1 MRSTGQRAL
10 LVALLL
16 ATVVLDPPP
25 VAATDYPTLQHWVTD
40 QVGVINQSDGA
51 DLEVICVDVNREK
64 GVEMVVL
71 IVNTTQPDGIDVYA
85 LSTFDKNQLGQAGRD
100 NGLLIVISVNEHQW
114 RIEVGSGLEP
124 VLPNSLVSSIT
135 DDHLV
140 PYLNQGDYFDGLLY
154 TMIDLGQEIMDHYD
168 VKPSSDGGGRYPI
181 GWLPCTTWE
190 LVLLALLIALVVG
203 TKGRII
209 SWLPS
214 RLMKR
219 GGSGEG
225 KGSSKGG
232 GRSKGRGRSG
242 GEGASRKR

>member
-1 MRSTGQRAL
+1 MRSTGQRAF

-16 ATVVLDPPP
+16 AAVALAPPP
-25 VAATDYPTLQHWVTD
+25 VAATDYPTLQHWVND
-40 QVGVINQSDGA
+40 QVGVINQSDGD

-71 IVNTTQPDGIDVYA
+71 IVNTTQPDGIDLYA
-85 LSTFDKNQLGQAGRD
+85 LRTFERNQLGQAGRD
-100 NGLLIVISVNEHQW
+100 NGLLIVISVGESQW
-114 RIEVGSGLEP
+114 RIEVGSGLEA
-124 VLPNSLVSSIT
+124 VLPDSLVSSIAS
-135 DDHLV
+135 DHLV

-154 TMIDLGQEIMDHYD
+154 TMVELGQEIMDHYD
-168 VKPSSDGGGRYPI
+168 VKPSSGGGSHHPI
-181 GWLPCTTWE
+181 SWLPCTTWE

-214 RLMKR
+214 RFMKR

-242 GEGASRKR
+242 GEGVSRKR